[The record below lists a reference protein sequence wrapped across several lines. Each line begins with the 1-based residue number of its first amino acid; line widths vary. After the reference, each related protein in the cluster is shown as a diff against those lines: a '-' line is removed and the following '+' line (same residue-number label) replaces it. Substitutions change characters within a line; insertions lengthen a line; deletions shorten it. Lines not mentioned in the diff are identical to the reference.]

1 MMDPKISI
9 FSPKTKVM
17 IEGWNLFGQKCEI
30 SDEIRL
36 DKNGDASK
44 PVTYDYKKKRGINIH

>member
-17 IEGWNLFGQKCEI
+17 IEGWNLFGQKREI

-44 PVTYDYKKKRGINIH
+44 PMTYDYKKRGE